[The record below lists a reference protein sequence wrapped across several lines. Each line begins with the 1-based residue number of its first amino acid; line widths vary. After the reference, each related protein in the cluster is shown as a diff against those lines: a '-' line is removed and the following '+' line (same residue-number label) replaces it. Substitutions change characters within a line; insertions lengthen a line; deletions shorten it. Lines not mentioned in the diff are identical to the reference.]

1 MICRLRL
8 TRQSWLAEVHKQTTQ
23 SPDLDGRFAPPIRKL
38 SVLFLGPDFLMLQ
51 SIVIFVSPQL
61 LPAVNLEAHH
71 RGVWDVNTALQ
82 RPLLPERRWGNPN
95 TSVPQLSNP
104 ERASC
109 LHKRLQPSRSK
120 TTKGFLPKWFPLTL
134 KTYSRACG
142 CPNKVVYGFS
152 MMLSGESPSML
163 FDLGLTRFEANY
175 NPHLIYD
182 ASCLAKE
189 YRYNRE
195 LEGSCLS
202 PSPPTEGYICDATC
216 SSDASIATT
225 FISKIWVQICW
236 QICSTK

>member
-1 MICRLRL
+1 MNSNLPHIL
-8 TRQSWLAEVHKQTTQ
+8 QYNQIH
-23 SPDLDGRFAPPIRKL
+23 
-38 SVLFLGPDFLMLQ
+38 LMLQ
-51 SIVIFVSPQL
+51 SILFFVSPQL
-61 LPAVNLEAHH
+61 LPAVSFEAH
-71 RGVWDVNTALQ
+71 RQGVWDIDTAL
-82 RPLLPERRWGNPN
+82 RRRLLPERRWGNSN

-104 ERASC
+104 ERASY
-109 LHKRLQPSRSK
+109 LHKRLQHSRSK
-120 TTKGFLPKWFPLTL
+120 ATKGFLPEGFPLTL

-142 CPNKVVYGFS
+142 CPDKVVYGFS

>member
-1 MICRLRL
+1 MLISHDEEF
-8 TRQSWLAEVHKQTTQ
+8 TDVTLAWEDDLPIEAHKAI
-23 SPDLDGRFAPPIRKL
+23 LVGW
-38 SVLFLGPDFLMLQ
+38 
-51 SIVIFVSPQL
+51 SPQTNN
-61 LPAVNLEAHH
+61 PIPWSRWEVCF
-71 RGVWDVNTALQ
+71 
-82 RPLLPERRWGNPN
+82 LPEG
-95 TSVPQLSNP
+95 
-104 ERASC
+104 
-109 LHKRLQPSRSK
+109 
-120 TTKGFLPKWFPLTL
+120 FPLTL